1 MKISYNWLRQYIN
14 LDVSPERTA
23 ELLTDCGL
31 EVESVEKQE
40 TVKGGLEGLVIGE
53 VKTKSKHPDADRL
66 SLTTVDIG
74 TGTDLNIVCGA
85 QNVAAG
91 QKVVVATIGATIYP
105 SKGEPITMKKA
116 KIRGALSE
124 GMICAED
131 EIGLGTSHDGILVL
145 DPAAKTG
152 TPAKEYFKI
161 ESDFLIEIGL
171 TPNRADAASHIGVA
185 KDLYCLLNWKLTENK
200 YELQV
205 PSVNEFSSDNDGL
218 QISKTNKTGNIEVTV
233 EDAASCPRYSGVS
246 IKGIKV
252 SESPAWLKQRLTSIG
267 LKPINNIVDI
277 TNFVLHETGQPLHA
291 FDAAKIKGNK
301 VIVKKCQE
309 GTKFITL
316 DNAERSLSSD
326 DLMICDSKD
335 PMCIAGVFG
344 GIHSGVSETTADL
357 FLESAYFSAGTI
369 RRSGKRHGLKTD
381 ASFRFERGTDP
392 NITLY
397 ALQRAALM
405 IRELAGGTIAPEV
418 VDIYPATIEEKKIAL
433 SFHHCDRLIGKALD
447 RNQVRRILE
456 LLGMEI
462 VSAGQDALLV
472 SVPTNRSDI
481 SQEVDL
487 IEEVIRIYGYNNI
500 EIPSVVHSSL
510 SHAESPDREKL
521 RNTISDLLCGMGFT
535 EIMANSLTQSGYLD
549 LLPSAKGQEVELLN
563 PLSPELN
570 ILRPTLLFSGLEAIA
585 WNQNRKNNDLKL
597 YEFGRSYIRKGP
609 PEKGLSSLEEELHL
623 NLYLY
628 GNRQGETWS
637 HKIVPVDFYHL
648 KSSVEN
654 VLNRLGIKGL
664 QTSEGTSE
672 WMANGLILSAGKKE
686 IGAFGWV
693 KKNILKGFDIRQEV
707 FCADLRWDRLI
718 ELSAQSSVK
727 FREIAKFPSVRRDLA
742 LVVDKST
749 RYETLRSLAFQAEK
763 NLLKEVNLFDSY
775 EGDKIES
782 GKKSYALSFILLND
796 NATLTDKEVE
806 DVINRLISAYK
817 EKAGAEIRS

>member
-1 MKISYNWLRQYIN
+1 MKISYNWLRQYID
-14 LDVSPERTA
+14 LELSPEETGK
-23 ELLTDCGL
+23 LLTDCGL

-145 DPAAKTG
+145 DPSAKTG

-161 ESDFLIEIGL
+161 ESDYLIEIGL

-185 KDLYCLLNWKLTENK
+185 KDLYCLLNWTLAENK

-205 PSVNEFSSDNDGL
+205 PSVNEFSSDSEGL
-218 QISKTNKTGNIEVTV
+218 QISKANKTGNIEVAV

-344 GIHSGVSETTADL
+344 GIHSGVSETTTDL

-381 ASFRFERGTDP
+381 ASFRFERGADP

-535 EIMANSLTQSGYLD
+535 EIMANSLTQSGYLE

-597 YEFGRSYIRKGP
+597 YEFGKCYRQT
-609 PEKGLSSLEEELHL
+609 EDELQETSWFTL
-623 NLYLY
+623 FMT
-628 GNRQGETWS
+628 GNRHMEHWKEKTTP
-637 HKIVPVDFYHL
+637 IDFYSI
-648 KSSVEN
+648 KSAVGNILS
-654 VLNRLGIKGL
+654 RLGISNVIA
-664 QTSEGTSE
+664 TEISDETIT
-672 WMANGLILSAGKKE
+672 NGLNYSIGKKKL
-686 IGAFGWV
+686 ARFGWV
-693 KKNILKGFDIRQEV
+693 NKSILRKMDIRQEV
-707 FCADLRWDRLI
+707 FFA
-718 ELSAQSSVK
+718 ELNWENLVGTYTHTSVR
-727 FREIAKFPSVRRDLA
+727 FREIPKFPTVRRDLA
-742 LVVDKST
+742 LVVDKNT
-749 RYETLRSLAFQAEK
+749 RFETLRTIAFHTEQE
-763 NLLKEVNLFDSY
+763 LLRAVNLFDVY

-806 DVINRLISAYK
+806 DVMNRLISAYK
-817 EKAGAEIRS
+817 EKAGAKIRS